1 MRTYWNKIWQN
12 ENIFDIKEVNAQ
24 IDVLTK
30 ENSGLRIKLNEI
42 TEKYEKLWWKILID
56 DDQIIKQLN
65 KANFIIKDKQSLL
78 KTLIIYDFRQNEKNK
93 TYNGNRYCQ
102 KTYKFCHP
110 LNSISKK
117 LLWNIKK
124 CFKPTVSKIYY

>member
-1 MRTYWNKIWQN
+1 MKYLHQNKIIHRDLN
-12 ENIFDIKEVNAQ
+12 PKNI
-24 IDVLTK
+24 L
-30 ENSGLRIKLNEI
+30 LNE
-42 TEKYEKLWWKILID
+42 YYYPKIADFGISKKID

-117 LLWNIKK
+117 LL
-124 CFKPTVSKIYY
+124 